1 VRAPGR
7 GLRGRC
13 AVSPSLPGASGIVRG
28 APEVACPTCASACH
42 STPVLVALALQLL
55 KARSLSSSVPTRM
68 MPIQSLPGPSA
79 HGVQEGGSI
88 LGRPPPRSALH
99 LLTGPPPHARQ
110 AAGQLTARERV
121 ELWLHLGRLL
131 AGDGLLPAALL
142 ARVEQAGERALVGPA
157 RTRGR

>member
-1 VRAPGR
+1 VCVRLPFDPRVGR
-7 GLRGRC
+7 
-13 AVSPSLPGASGIVRG
+13 SGVA
-28 APEVACPTCASACH
+28 APESQVAEQQCPHPYDANTKPAGTLC
-42 STPVLVALALQLL
+42 
-55 KARSLSSSVPTRM
+55 TRR
-68 MPIQSLPGPSA
+68 P
-79 HGVQEGGSI
+79 EGGSN

>member
-1 VRAPGR
+1 
-7 GLRGRC
+7 
-13 AVSPSLPGASGIVRG
+13 
-28 APEVACPTCASACH
+28 
-42 STPVLVALALQLL
+42 
-55 KARSLSSSVPTRM
+55 M
-68 MPIQSLPGPSA
+68 
-79 HGVQEGGSI
+79 
-88 LGRPPPRSALH
+88 H

-110 AAGQLTARERV
+110 AAGQLTTRERV